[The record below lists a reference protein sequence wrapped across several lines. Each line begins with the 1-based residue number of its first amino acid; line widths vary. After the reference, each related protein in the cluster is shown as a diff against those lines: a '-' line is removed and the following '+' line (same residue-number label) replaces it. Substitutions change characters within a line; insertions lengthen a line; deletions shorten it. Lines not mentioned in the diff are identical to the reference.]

1 MSMEECIACGR
12 QIEPG
17 EPMVVVITALPS
29 QLSRVPLRRHVD
41 AAPGRWHWRCAPRQ
55 VRRYAPP
62 LTLFDPPDSV
72 D

>member
-1 MSMEECIACGR
+1 
-12 QIEPG
+12 
-17 EPMVVVITALPS
+17 MVVVITALPS
-29 QLSRVPLRRHVD
+29 QLSRVPLLRQVD